1 MSGTT
6 PPEMSAWPHRGYGLT
21 HGAVATTVAH
31 DSHNLIVVG
40 DNESD
45 MLAAVREIERV
56 QGGYTIAADG
66 KILGTLPL
74 PVAGL
79 MSNETADTLIP
90 ALDGMI
96 ALAKKQGSRRES
108 TRFITLSFMALPVIG
123 DIRITDMGMFD
134 VTKFSSSNEK
144 SLPVFRQQQALP
156 HLHLFSP
163 PAGSAARS
171 PVCR

>member
-1 MSGTT
+1 MPGNVTT
-6 PPEMSAWPHRGYGLT
+6 TRTDVPAAEIDSLIAAGKLRKIAVFERHHATGNVGVGLIAGYGLT

-40 DNESD
+40 DNKTD

-66 KILGTLPL
+66 RILGTLPL

-79 MSNETADTLIP
+79 MSSENADALIP

-96 ALAKKQGSRRES
+96 ALAKRQGVAEGIDP
-108 TRFITLSFMALPVIG
+108 FITLSFMALPVIG

-134 VTKFSSSNEK
+134 VTKFSFIE
-144 SLPVFRQQQALP
+144 
-156 HLHLFSP
+156 
-163 PAGSAARS
+163 
-171 PVCR
+171 